1 MITHSHLFGG
11 LTLADWDQQWV
22 TVEGGLQ
29 EHQPQLRRQLG
40 LYRVLDGGRVMAL
53 GAAVGLPGGLEKR
66 LHDFWRVSS
75 SGRNYRAGRLIH
87 DHRDQLETQV
97 LVIGS
102 GKEARKAT
110 RQLRYPMIGR
120 HNPVWTVRRAPYR
133 GKGR

>member
-1 MITHSHLFGG
+1 MTTHSHLFGG

-29 EHQPQLRRQLG
+29 ERQPQLRRQVG
-40 LYRVLDGGRVMAL
+40 LYRFLDGGRVMAL
-53 GAAVGLPGGLEKR
+53 GAAVGLPGGLCNR

-75 SGRNYRAGRLIH
+75 SARNYRAGCLIH
-87 DHRDQLETQV
+87 EHRDQLETQV

-102 GKEARKAT
+102 GKEVRKAT
-110 RQLRYPMIGR
+110 RQLTYPMIGR

-133 GKGR
+133 GKG